1 MHALELNDVGKGF
14 NGQSAIDAFSLTQSP
29 GSAVCLFGPS
39 GAGKTTLLRLI
50 AGLER
55 PDTGTI
61 LIGGTK
67 VAGDGIWVDPGD
79 RGVNMVFQ
87 DLALWPHM
95 RAAKHL
101 DFVLRG
107 RGLSS
112 GERREKTNRLLS
124 HVDLESAARK
134 YPHEMSG
141 GEQQRLAIARALAT
155 DPTLLLLDE
164 PFAHLDEPRRDAIAA
179 IIRARKQKRG
189 LTVVLASH
197 DEGDAERLEAALI
210 PMPLPDAQP

>member
-1 MHALELNDVGKGF
+1 MQALELIDVGKRF
-14 NGQSAIDAFSLTQSP
+14 NGRSAIDAFSFTQSP

-55 PDTGTI
+55 PDSGTI
-61 LIGGTK
+61 LIGDTK
-67 VAGDGIWVDPGD
+67 VAGDGVWIAPGD

-95 RAAKHL
+95 RAGKHL

-112 GERREKTNRLLS
+112 HERQDKTSRLLS
-124 HVDLESAARK
+124 HVDLETAARK
-134 YPHEMSG
+134 FPHEMSG

-155 DPTLLLLDE
+155 DPNLLLLDE
-164 PFAHLDEPRRDAIAA
+164 PFAHLDERRRDAIAA

-197 DEGDAERLEAALI
+197 DENDAERLEAALI
-210 PMPLPDAQP
+210 PMPVPEVQP

>member
-1 MHALELNDVGKGF
+1 MHALELNGVGKRF
-14 NGQSAIDAFSLTQSP
+14 DSRIAIESFSLTQSP

-55 PDTGTI
+55 PDAGAI

-67 VAGDGIWVDPGD
+67 VAGDGEWVDPGN

-87 DLALWPHM
+87 DLGLWPHM
-95 RAAKHL
+95 RAGKHL

-107 RGLSS
+107 RGLST
-112 GERREKTNRLLS
+112 GERRDKVGRLLN
-124 HVDLESAARK
+124 HVDLEASARK

-155 DPTLLLLDE
+155 DPKLLLLDK
-164 PFAHLDEPRRDAIAA
+164 PFAHLDERRRDTIAA

-197 DEGDAERLEAALI
+197 DESDAARLEAALI
-210 PMPLPDAQP
+210 PMPTPYAEP

>member
-1 MHALELNDVGKGF
+1 MHALELIDVGKQF
-14 NGQSAIDAFSLTQSP
+14 NGRSAIDAFSLTQSP

-55 PDTGTI
+55 PDSGAI
-61 LIGGTK
+61 VIGGTK
-67 VAGDGIWVDPGD
+67 VAGDGVWIDPGE

-95 RAAKHL
+95 RAGKHL

-107 RGLSS
+107 RGWS
-112 GERREKTNRLLS
+112 GDERRKKTERLLS
-124 HVDLESAARK
+124 HVELETAARK

-155 DPTLLLLDE
+155 DPKLLLLDE
-164 PFAHLDEPRRDAIAA
+164 PFAHLDERRSDAIAA

-197 DEGDAERLEAALI
+197 DENDAERLEAALI
-210 PMPLPDAQP
+210 PMPLPDVQP